1 MAIGVIR
8 IVSTRNVNGLFMR
21 TNVKVV
27 VKGIHHECQTPIFI
41 FNQHKFL
48 YFTIQTRTW
57 GLKRKGSDR
66 VQ

>member
-27 VKGIHHECQTPIFI
+27 VKGIHRECQTRIFI

-48 YFTIQTRTW
+48 YFTFQTRT
-57 GLKRKGSDR
+57 
-66 VQ
+66 

>member
-1 MAIGVIR
+1 METLRLVFTNISLMAIGVIR

-27 VKGIHHECQTPIFI
+27 VKGIHRECQTRIFI

-48 YFTIQTRTW
+48 YFTIQF
-57 GLKRKGSDR
+57 
-66 VQ
+66 

>member
-27 VKGIHHECQTPIFI
+27 VKGIHRECQTQIFI
-41 FNQHKFL
+41 FNQQKFL
-48 YFTIQTRTW
+48 YFTIRY
-57 GLKRKGSDR
+57 
-66 VQ
+66 

>member
-8 IVSTRNVNGLFMR
+8 IVCTRNENGLFMR

-27 VKGIHHECQTPIFI
+27 VKGIHCECQNRILI

-48 YFTIQTRTW
+48 YFTIQY
-57 GLKRKGSDR
+57 
-66 VQ
+66 